1 MVALVE
7 DSKVEQYKE
16 HLWKNFYSKEPAA
29 EGRARESVLFSSH
42 PGPGACVF
50 VK

>member
-29 EGRARESVLFSSH
+29 EGRPRESVLFSSH